1 LLLQEV
7 TCGKIISPPNKTG
20 TALSEQRLLLPA
32 AVLVFIWGKEAW
44 FLMLSCE
51 GAG

>member
-1 LLLQEV
+1 MFQGV

-51 GAG
+51 SAG